1 VVVGAVKVADAKAAY
16 REPAVERPVGYVRHR
31 RDITGTW
38 FEPVEPMFAA
48 DDTKLAVELDD
59 TKSGRGTLMGNFA
72 STASAVGGTPFR
84 NGMFGGLINPK
95 FSPEPQSVVDQKELG
110 KLQTS
115 LDNLDHQ
122 TAVTDIVSDP
132 RFLRSD
138 PRTVIETYRTLSD
151 LAPNVMRNRSVAA
164 DLIHRRLQTGPL
176 SAFDLSNLLT
186 MESNWVKSRQ
196 PVREPDDN

>member
-1 VVVGAVKVADAKAAY
+1 
-16 REPAVERPVGYVRHR
+16 
-31 RDITGTW
+31 
-38 FEPVEPMFAA
+38 
-48 DDTKLAVELDD
+48 
-59 TKSGRGTLMGNFA
+59 
-72 STASAVGGTPFR
+72 
-84 NGMFGGLINPK
+84 MFGGLINPK